1 MDKVKKIVFYKAGRS
16 AGFLLLMLMCSVSA
30 FAQRDKGAM
39 ISGRIVSTE
48 KEVVDFATVH
58 LKGTGFGSATNREGL
73 YHIKAPAGEYTLVVS
88 AMGYKKV
95 EKKVVL
101 KRGER
106 IKMNFT
112 ITPDVKELGEVVIS
126 TSTVNRINKSAF
138 NAVAIDA
145 TKLHN
150 STQDLASALTKV
162 PGVKLRESGG
172 VGSDMNLSLD
182 GMSGKNIKLFI
193 DGVPQD
199 GVGRSFG
206 LNNIPI
212 NFAERIEVYRGV
224 VPVGFGTDALGGVI
238 NIVTGNKQ
246 RTFVDASYS
255 YGSFNT
261 HKSYVNVGH
270 TARNGFTFEI
280 NAFQNYSDNS
290 YHIDTPVEHFD
301 QAADEDGWVSG
312 WDSEKLERVKRF
324 HDTYHNEAVV
334 GKVGLVGKSFAD
346 RLMLTFTYSQN
357 DKEIQNG
364 VVQEVVYG
372 QKRRKGHSIM
382 PSLEYRKRNL
392 FTKGLDVN
400 LTANYNRNITQNI
413 DTATC
418 EYNWLGQTRY
428 VKGKLGEQSYQNY
441 KSSTDNWN
449 GTFTANYHLAENHAF
464 VLNNVLMGYER
475 KPTASSNI
483 TDATGAAQYS
493 KIKKKSRKNI
503 TGLSYRYS
511 HKDVWNVSVFGKYY
525 NQYSSGP
532 RNTANDGTSS
542 SNRVTYEESS
552 TNMGSFGYGVAATYL
567 FPEGFQA
574 KFSYEKALRL
584 PTADELFGDDD
595 MELGDAGLE
604 AEHSQNVNVSL
615 SYTREFGK
623 HSVYVEGGFVYRD
636 TKDFIRRLTGTFL
649 SGSSQYAAYMNHG
662 RVKTVGVNA
671 EVRYNYSKWFSVGGN
686 FTDLNTRDYEKYGL
700 NGSESTTYKVRM
712 PNIPYLFSNADASF
726 YWHDLFGKG
735 NLLTMTYS
743 NYYVHA
749 FPLHWENHGVTNKKG
764 VPDQFSH
771 NLSLVYSLKNS
782 RYNFSFECKN
792 FTDEKLYDNFS
803 LQKAGRAFYGKVRY
817 YFNR

>member
-1 MDKVKKIVFYKAGRS
+1 MNRVKKIVCCKIKRITGL
-16 AGFLLLMLMCSVSA
+16 LLLMLIFSLSA
-30 FAQRDKGAM
+30 YSQHGKGVM
-39 ISGRIVSTE
+39 ISGRIISTE
-48 KEVVDFATVH
+48 KEIVDFATVH

-73 YHIKAPAGEYTLVVS
+73 YHIKAPGGEYTLVVS
-88 AMGYKKV
+88 AMGYKTI

-101 KRGER
+101 RRGER

-112 ITPDVKELGEVVIS
+112 ITPDVKELSEVVIS
-126 TSTVNRINKSAF
+126 TSGMNRVNKSAF

-199 GVGRSFG
+199 GVGGSFS

-224 VPVGFGTDALGGVI
+224 IPVGFGTDALGGVI
-238 NIVTGNKQ
+238 NIVTGNKR

-270 TARNGFTFEI
+270 TADNGFTFEI
-280 NAFQNYSDNS
+280 NAFQNYSDNN
-290 YHIDTPVEHFD
+290 YWIDTPVEHYD
-301 QAADEDGWVSG
+301 EVVDEDGWVSG
-312 WDSEKLERVKRF
+312 WDSEKIERVKRF

-334 GKVGLVGKSFAD
+334 GKVGLVNKPFAD

-364 VVQEVVYG
+364 VVQEIVYG
-372 QKRRKGHSIM
+372 QKRRKGHSFM
-382 PSLEYRKRNL
+382 PSVEYRKRNL
-392 FTKGLDVN
+392 LLKGLDVN

-413 DTATC
+413 DTATY
-418 EYNWLGQTRY
+418 EYNWLGQMRY
-428 VKGKLGEQSYQNY
+428 KKGKLGEQSYQDY

-449 GTFTANYHLAENHAF
+449 GTFTANYHLGESHAF
-464 VLNNVLMGYER
+464 VLNHVLMGYER
-475 KPTASSNI
+475 KPTSSANI

-493 KIKKKSRKNI
+493 KIEKKSRKNI

-511 HKDVWNVSVFGKYY
+511 HKDLWNVSVFGKYY

-532 RNTANDGTSS
+532 RNTNNDDSS
-542 SNRVTYEESS
+542 SNNRVSYEESAGS
-552 TNMGSFGYGVAATYL
+552 TGAFGYGIAATYL
-567 FPEGFQA
+567 FLDGFQA

-595 MELGDAGLE
+595 MELGDAGLKP
-604 AEHSQNVNVSL
+604 EHSHNVNASL
-615 SYTREFGK
+615 SYSHEFGK
-623 HSVYVEGGFVYRD
+623 HSIYVEGGFVYRD

-649 SGSSQYAAYMNHG
+649 AGSSQYAAYMNHG
-662 RVKTVGVNA
+662 RVRTMGWNA
-671 EVRYNYSKWFSVGGN
+671 EVRYNYSKWFSIGGN
-686 FTDLNTRDYEKYGL
+686 FTDLNTRDYERYGL

-712 PNIPYLFSNADASF
+712 PNIPYLFANVDASF
-726 YWHDLFGKG
+726 YAHHLFGKG
-735 NLLTMTYS
+735 NLLTVTYD
-743 NYYVHA
+743 NYYVHE
-749 FPLHWENHGVTNKKG
+749 FPLHWENHGASNKKG
-764 VPDQFSH
+764 VPSQFSH

-782 RYNFSFECKN
+782 RYNFSLECKN

-803 LQKAGRAFYGKVRY
+803 LQKAGRAFYGKIRY

>member
-1 MDKVKKIVFYKAGRS
+1 MDQVKKIVIYKKVRS
-16 AGFLLLMLMCSVSA
+16 AGFLLLILMFSVST

-39 ISGRIVSTE
+39 ISGRILSTE

-58 LKGTGFGSATNREGL
+58 LKGTSFGSATNHEGL

-95 EKKVVL
+95 VKKVIL

-106 IKMNFT
+106 IKMNLT
-112 ITPDVKELGEVVIS
+112 ITPDIKELGEVIIS

-199 GVGRSFG
+199 GVGRSFS

-301 QAADEDGWVSG
+301 EEVDEDGWVSG

-334 GKVGLVGKSFAD
+334 GKVGLVRKSFAD

-413 DTATC
+413 DTTTY
-418 EYNWLGQTRY
+418 EYNWLGQIRY

-449 GTFTANYHLAENHAF
+449 GTFTTNYHLAENHAF
-464 VLNNVLMGYER
+464 VLNHVLMGYER

-511 HKDVWNVSVFGKYY
+511 YKDVWNVSVFGKYY

-532 RNTANDGTSS
+532 RNTANDGTSTN
-542 SNRVTYEESS
+542 NRVTYEESS
-552 TNMGSFGYGVAATYL
+552 TNMGSFGYGAAATYL
-567 FPEGFQA
+567 FLNGFQA
-574 KFSYEKALRL
+574 KLSYEKALRL

-595 MELGDAGLE
+595 MELGDAGLK

-615 SYTREFGK
+615 SYTHEFGK

-712 PNIPYLFSNADASF
+712 PNIPYLFSNTDASV
-726 YWHDLFGKG
+726 YWHNLLSKG
-735 NLLTMTYS
+735 DLLTMTYS

-749 FPLHWENHGVTNKKG
+749 FPLHWENHGATNKKG
-764 VPDQFSH
+764 VPNQFSH